1 MGIGRDEL
9 MISQR
14 GADLPCCRSGL
25 QLIPAEFAT
34 CAMYDHPEPGDWSM
48 QSDQSF
54 SLDIVNLEECHM
66 DETGR
71 FLQLGAGSHSSLT
84 ANDGFF
90 NTNAP
95 YQPGCLPNGEHP
107 PSSL

>member
-25 QLIPAEFAT
+25 QLIPA
-34 CAMYDHPEPGDWSM
+34 DS
-48 QSDQSF
+48 
-54 SLDIVNLEECHM
+54 DIVNLEECHM

-95 YQPGCLPNGEHP
+95 CAPTGMLAERRASTLVSVNPPGFVKLQIPTEP
-107 PSSL
+107 L